1 VIKSP
6 IEIKVLNFILI
17 LMMLMIFIIYF
28 LKKKWMNDFFYFYFL
43 FYESKERKEEKI
55 MLKNTKLPFLVI
67 SKESQPLDANSRD
80 QSGSKVVWYVV
91 VEWCG
96 VDVWW

>member
-1 VIKSP
+1 
-6 IEIKVLNFILI
+6 
-17 LMMLMIFIIYF
+17 
-28 LKKKWMNDFFYFYFL
+28 
-43 FYESKERKEEKI
+43 